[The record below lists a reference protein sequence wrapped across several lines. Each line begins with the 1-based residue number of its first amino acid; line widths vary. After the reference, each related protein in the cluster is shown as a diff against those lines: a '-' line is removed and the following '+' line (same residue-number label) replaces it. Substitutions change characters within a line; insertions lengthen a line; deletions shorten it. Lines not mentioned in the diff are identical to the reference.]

1 LIGICSYAGY
11 IPRYRLNRMTIF
23 SAMGWFNPA
32 IIMNAAGDKAVAN
45 YDEDAITMAVEAG
58 SRCLHGFTPEEVGA
72 VYFATTTAPFK
83 ERQNAN
89 IIAGA
94 LAAGEELRTA
104 DFSGSVKSGTS
115 ALLSALEYAAVEK
128 GKKAIACAA
137 DCRMGRVGSM
147 QEMVFADGGSAI
159 MVGSDNIIA
168 AYKGSYSLSCDF
180 VDHIRGANSKYD
192 RQWEE
197 RWIRDMGYDRLI
209 PETINGICKKY
220 NQNLSD
226 FKKVIYPCYYG
237 GARKNINR
245 KLGLNSEQL
254 QDELMMDV
262 GDTGS
267 AHPLLMLAKTLE
279 ESSPGDRL
287 LLISYGNGCDA
298 IIFEV
303 TEAIST
309 YQKRLRVSDSLKNQI
324 ELNSL
329 YKYLAWRDMIPIEI
343 GMRGEE
349 ERLTRWSLVWRNR
362 RAILSLEGT
371 RCLECG
377 TQQYP
382 PQRVC
387 VNPECGAVNKMESV
401 VLSDKKGKVVSFT
414 SDLLAASIN
423 PPAIYGNVD
432 FENGGRCMMDF
443 TDCTLEALEVGM
455 TVRFTFRI
463 KYVDTKRDVTFY
475 FWKAVP
481 AEEVSSDG

>member
-1 LIGICSYAGY
+1 MIGICSYAGY
-11 IPRYRLNRMTIF
+11 VPRYRLNRMTIF

-58 SRCLHGFTPEEVGA
+58 SRCLRGFNPQELGA

-89 IIAGA
+89 LVAGA
-94 LAAGEELRTA
+94 LAAEEEIRTVDIA
-104 DFSGSVKSGTS
+104 GSVKSGTA
-115 ALLSALEYAAVEK
+115 ALLAAIEFSAAEN

-137 DCRMGRVGSM
+137 DCRMGKVGSV
-147 QEMVFADGGSAI
+147 QEMVFGDGGAA
-159 MVGSDNIIA
+159 MLVGSDQVIA
-168 AYKGSYSLSCDF
+168 EYKGSYSLSCDF
-180 VDHIRGANSKYD
+180 VDHLRGANSKYD

-197 RWIRDMGYDRLI
+197 RWIRDLGYDRLI
-209 PETINGICKKY
+209 LQAVAGLLKKY
-220 NQNLSD
+220 KLELSD

-245 KLGLNSEQL
+245 KLGLNPDQV
-254 QDELMMDV
+254 QDDLMMDA

-267 AHPLLMLAKTLE
+267 AHPLLMFAKALE
-279 ESSPGDRL
+279 DAAPGDRL
-287 LLISYGNGCDA
+287 LVISYGNGCDA
-298 IIFEV
+298 LIFEV
-303 TEAIST
+303 TEAIAA
-309 YQKRLRVSDSLKNQI
+309 YRDRLRVTDSLKNQL
-324 ELNSL
+324 ELDSL
-329 YKYLAWRDMIPIEI
+329 YKYLTWRDMLPLEI

-371 RCLECG
+371 RCLACG

-387 VNPECGAVNKMESV
+387 VNPDCGAIDQMEPV
-401 VLSDKKGKVVSFT
+401 TLSTKKGKIFSFT
-414 SDLLAASIN
+414 SDMLAASIN
-423 PPAIYGNVD
+423 PPAIYGNIN

-443 TDCTLEALEVGM
+443 TDCVLDDLKVGM
-455 TVRFTFRI
+455 DVRFTFRI
-463 KYVDTKRDVTFY
+463 KYYDSKRDSTFY

-481 AEEVSSDG
+481 VKEVPVNG